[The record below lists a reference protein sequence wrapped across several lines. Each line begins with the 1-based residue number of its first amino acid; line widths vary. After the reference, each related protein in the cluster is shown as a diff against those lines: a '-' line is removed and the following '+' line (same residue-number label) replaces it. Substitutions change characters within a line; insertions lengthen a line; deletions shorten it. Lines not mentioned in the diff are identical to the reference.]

1 MQKTRLGISVGL
13 LGAAIYLTA
22 LFGGYIP
29 LILLVGYTLLC
40 EENAWL
46 KKSAV
51 KAAVIVFAFAL
62 LSALI
67 GFIPNAI
74 GLINDIAG
82 VFKES
87 FSIAIV
93 SKILTVVNTVLVIA
107 EKIILIVLGIKAF
120 TQGGI
125 SIGFIDKVVGKHMD

>member
-29 LILLVGYTLLC
+29 LILLAGYTLLF
-40 EENAWL
+40 EENPWL
-46 KKSAV
+46 KRSAV

-74 GLINDIAG
+74 ELIDDIFG
-82 VFKES
+82 VFKGS
-87 FSIAIV
+87 FSIPVLPSILSLV
-93 SKILTVVNTVLVIA
+93 STVLSILQKVI
-107 EKIILIVLGIKAF
+107 LVVLGIKAL
-120 TQGGI
+120 TQGGMA
-125 SIGFIDKVVGKHMD
+125 IGIIDKTVSKHID